1 MTINIERANAVQA
14 WFALRGDPAFISTT
28 PEDRYEIR
36 LALADDLKAYGAID
50 GKEWQELVEE
60 AAAGYSDEV
69 G

>member
-36 LALADDLKAYGAID
+36 LALADDLKVRGAID
-50 GKEWQELVEE
+50 SEQWRELVEE
-60 AAAGYSDEV
+60 AAAGYTDEV